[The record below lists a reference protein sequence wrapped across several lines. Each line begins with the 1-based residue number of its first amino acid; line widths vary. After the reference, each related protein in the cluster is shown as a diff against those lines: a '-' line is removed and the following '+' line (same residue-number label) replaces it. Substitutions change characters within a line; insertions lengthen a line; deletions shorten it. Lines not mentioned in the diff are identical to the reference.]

1 MWNFSGPLE
10 KNHDWMFYDLN
21 DVEYRPVEMMAVAA
35 SRTLE
40 DKKSVF
46 VGTGLPMIA
55 AILAQKTHAPDLLIV
70 FESGG
75 VGASVPTLPLGV
87 GDSRTFHKATMAG
100 SMCDVVEASQTGYVD
115 FGFLGGAQLDKYGN
129 LNATCIGQYENPKV
143 TLPGSGGGNDI
154 GSLCWRTIITTIH
167 EKRRFVEKVDFV
179 TTPGYLTGPGAREA
193 AGLPKGTGPYRVVT
207 NLAVL
212 GYEEKTKRMM
222 LLSVHPG
229 LNVEQV
235 VENTGFEL
243 ILPERVEVT
252 EPPRAEELKLLREEI
267 DPKRIYISR

>member
-1 MWNFSGPLE
+1 MDSV
-10 KNHDWMFYDLN
+10 K
-21 DVEYRPVEMMAVAA
+21 YRPIEMMAVAA
-35 SRTLE
+35 SRILE

-55 AILAQKTHAPDLLIV
+55 AILAQKTHAPNLLIM

-100 SMCDVVEASQTGYVD
+100 SMCDVVEASQAGYVD
-115 FGFLGGAQLDKYGN
+115 FGFLGGAQIDKYGN
-129 LNATCIGQYENPKV
+129 LNATCIGSYENPQV

-167 EKRRFVEKVDFV
+167 EKRRFVEKLDFV

-193 AGLPKGTGPYRVVT
+193 AGLPRGTGPYRVVT
-207 NLAVL
+207 DLAVL
-212 GYEEKTKRMM
+212 GYEEKTKVMM
-222 LLSVHPG
+222 LLSLHP
-229 LNVEQV
+229 QV
-235 VENTGFEL
+235 NINQVIESTGFEL
-243 ILPERVEVT
+243 VIPQRLDVT
-252 EPPRAEELKLLREEI
+252 APPTTEELQLLREEI
-267 DPKRIYISR
+267 DPKGIYIKR